1 MSLNLIFSLFHPSHC
16 EYFTDSK
23 HEYDEVI
30 GEDEDQEADHP
41 KVRAKEG
48 VEVRVQCTVENR
60 F

>member
-1 MSLNLIFSLFHPSHC
+1 MSLSLIFSLFHASDLDD
-16 EYFTDSK
+16 FTDSK
-23 HEYDEVI
+23 HVYDEVI